1 MKIIDKYLFKSFAR
15 LYLIILSSFVAIFL
29 VIEFFEKWS
38 RFFSENPAFWDVVF
52 YFLCRIPYI
61 MVLSSPV
68 AILLAGLFLMQY
80 MNKHNETASIR
91 SAGISIKR
99 MSAPLFAFGFLVT
112 ILLFVFGDTVMPWA
126 EDTLV
131 YIERVKIKKQNKA
144 DIRVR
149 SDIQYKDDKNR
160 LYYIGFLD
168 GYKNKIKNID
178 ISIFNDDNHI
188 VKKIHAEHGLW
199 DTDSLHDNQDMKLTF
214 YNGYIREFEDNK
226 LVSYMNFEEQYFD
239 DIHIQPED
247 LVKSTKKPDEMTV
260 FELRDYIERLRR
272 IGEKHQKELV
282 EMNLKIAYPFVNVI
296 MILFCIP
303 LATLSKRG
311 KSRGIGFVVA
321 IAICFLYISMV
332 RFGQSLGYNELLS
345 PLMAAWF
352 ANIIFCALGLI
363 GLFKTA
369 T

>member
-15 LYLIILSSFVAIFL
+15 LYLVILASFAAIFM

-38 RFFSENPAFWDVVF
+38 RFFSEEPAFWDVVS
-52 YFLCRIPYI
+52 YFILRIPYI
-61 MVLSSPV
+61 VVLSSPV

-80 MNKHNETASIR
+80 MGKHNETVAIR

-99 MSAPLFAFGFLVT
+99 MSVPLFAFGFLVT

-126 EDTLV
+126 EDTRV
-131 YIERVKIKKQNKA
+131 YIERVKIKNQKKS

-168 GYKNKIKNID
+168 GYKDKIKNID

-188 VKKIHAEHGLW
+188 IKKIHAEHGLW
-199 DTDSLHDNQDMKLTF
+199 EADSIRNGKEMKLTF

-226 LVSYMNFEEQYFD
+226 LISFTNFEEQFFD
-239 DIHIQPED
+239 DIHIQPQD

-260 FELRDYIERLRR
+260 FELQDYVERLRR

-282 EMNLKIAYPFVNVI
+282 EMNLKLAYPFVNMI

-311 KSRGIGFVVA
+311 KSRGISFVIA
-321 IAICFLYISMV
+321 IAICFFYISMV

-345 PLMAAWF
+345 PVMAAWF
-352 ANIIFCALGLI
+352 ANIIFGTIGLI
-363 GLFKTA
+363 GLFRTA

>member
-1 MKIIDKYLFKSFAR
+1 MKIIDKYLFKSFSR
-15 LYLIILSSFVAIFL
+15 LYLIILSSFAAIFL

-38 RFFSENPAFWDVVF
+38 RFLSEEPAFWDVVS
-52 YFLCRIPYI
+52 YFALRIPYI
-61 MVLSSPV
+61 VVLSSPV

-80 MNKHNETASIR
+80 MGKHNETVAIR

-99 MSAPLFAFGFLVT
+99 MSVPLFAFGFIVT

-126 EDTLV
+126 EDTRI
-131 YIERVKIKKQNKA
+131 YIEKVKIKKQQKT

-149 SDIQYKDDKNR
+149 SNIQYKDDKNR

-168 GYKNKIKNID
+168 GYKNKIKDID
-178 ISIFNDDNHI
+178 ISVFNDENEI

-199 DTDSLHDNQDMKLTF
+199 SVDSTQSNAMILTF
-214 YNGYIREFEDNK
+214 YRGYIREFDDNR
-226 LVSYMNFEEQYFD
+226 LVSYIPFEDQYFE
-239 DIHIQPED
+239 DITIQPMD

-260 FELRDYIERLRR
+260 FELSDYVERLKR

-282 EMNLKIAYPFVNVI
+282 ELNLKLAYPFVNVI

-303 LATLSKRG
+303 LASLSKRG

-321 IAICFLYISMV
+321 IAICFIYISVV

-345 PLMAAWF
+345 PVMAAWF
-352 ANIIFCALGLI
+352 ANIIFGTIGLI
-363 GLFKTA
+363 GLFKTS

>member
-15 LYLIILSSFVAIFL
+15 LYLIILGSFVSIFL

-38 RFFSENPAFWDVVF
+38 RFFSEEPAFWDVVS
-52 YFLCRIPYI
+52 YFILRIPYI
-61 MVLSSPV
+61 VVLSSPV

-80 MNKHNETASIR
+80 MGKHNETVAIR

-99 MSAPLFAFGFLVT
+99 MSVPLFAFGFLVT

-126 EDTLV
+126 EDTRV
-131 YIERVKIKKQNKA
+131 YIERVKIKNQKKS

-149 SDIQYKDDKNR
+149 SNIQYKDDKNR

-178 ISIFNDDNHI
+178 ISIFSNDNHI
-188 VKKIHAEHGLW
+188 ITKIQAEHGIW
-199 DTDSLHDNQDMKLTF
+199 EADSTGSGKEMKLTF
-214 YNGYIREFEDNK
+214 YNGYIREFDDNQ
-226 LVSYMNFEEQYFD
+226 LIFYTNFEEQYFG
-239 DIHIQPED
+239 DIHVQPQD

-260 FELRDYIERLRR
+260 FELHEYIERLRR

-282 EMNLKIAYPFVNVI
+282 ELNLKLAYPFVNVI

-303 LATLSKRG
+303 LATFSKRG
-311 KSRGIGFVVA
+311 KSRGIGFVIA

-345 PLMAAWF
+345 PVMAAWF
-352 ANIIFCALGLI
+352 ANIIFGTIGLI

>member
-15 LYLIILSSFVAIFL
+15 LYLIILSSFAAIFM

-38 RFFSENPAFWDVVF
+38 RFFSEEPAFWDVVS
-52 YFLCRIPYI
+52 YFILRIPYI
-61 MVLSSPV
+61 IVLSSPV

-80 MNKHNETASIR
+80 MGKHNETVAIR

-99 MSAPLFAFGFLVT
+99 MAVPLFAFGFLVT
-112 ILLFVFGDTVMPWA
+112 ILLFVFGDTIMPWA
-126 EDTLV
+126 EDTRV
-131 YIERVKIKKQNKA
+131 YIERVKIKNQKKS

-168 GYKNKIKNID
+168 GYKNKIKNIE
-178 ISIFNDDNHI
+178 ISVFNDNNQI
-188 VKKIHAEHGLW
+188 VKEIHAEHGIW
-199 DTDSLHDNQDMKLTF
+199 EADSSGNEKEMKLTF
-214 YNGYIREFEDNK
+214 YNGYIRGFQENK
-226 LVSYMNFEEQYFD
+226 LVAYTNFEEQYFD
-239 DIHIQPED
+239 DIRIQPQD

-260 FELRDYIERLRR
+260 FELHDYVERLRR

-282 EMNLKIAYPFVNVI
+282 ELNLKLAYPFVNVI

-311 KSRGIGFVVA
+311 KSRGISFVIA

-352 ANIIFCALGLI
+352 ANIIFGTIGLI
-363 GLFKTA
+363 GLFRTA

>member
-15 LYLIILSSFVAIFL
+15 LYMIILSSFTAIFL

-80 MNKHNETASIR
+80 MSKHNETVAIR

-99 MSAPLFAFGFLVT
+99 MSVPLFAFGFLIT

-131 YIERVKIKKQNKA
+131 YIERVKIKKQNRA

-178 ISIFNDDNHI
+178 ISIFNNDSHI

-199 DTDSLHDNQDMKLTF
+199 DTETKNDDQDMKLTF

-226 LVSYMNFEEQYFD
+226 LVSYINFEEQYFD

-303 LATLSKRG
+303 LATISKRG

-345 PLMAAWF
+345 PVMAAWF
-352 ANIIFCALGLI
+352 ANIIFGTIGLI
-363 GLFKTA
+363 GLFRTA